1 LPLEGNG
8 GVTAAI
14 QGEENI
20 ASCMQQFST
29 LTKKT
34 PQLNYIQAY
43 ESIRDKILNG
53 ELTGGTKLTEERLA
67 EELGVSRTPVRE
79 AIRKLEQEGLVKQ
92 KRVVN
97 PSVSD
102 LRHLFHVRI
111 LLEGN
116 AARLAASYMTEEA
129 LVRLK
134 ECIDIAKS
142 GTTDEIMKANEEF
155 HNSIVGASHNPV
167 MIDIIDRMQSIIYL
181 FRKTV
186 VYHKRPFLIHEHE
199 EIYRAISNH
208 DGDAADQLMKDHLQ
222 KDLEFFLHLL

>member
-155 HNSIVGASHNPV
+155 HNIIVGASHNPV